1 VSAAHAQ
8 LVQVARALAFDCRVL
23 VLDEPTTSLTD
34 AEVAHLFGVLAR
46 LRTQG
51 VTILFVSHRLPEV
64 FALCSAITVLRDGRS
79 VATLDRDDTSPAEV
93 ARAMVGRDL
102 PARPDRPLR
111 PGAPVLTVRGLSRPP
126 LVRDVSFEIGAGE
139 VVALFGLVGSG
150 RTEVLETLFG
160 LAAPSAG
167 DVRVGGRP
175 GSWRDP
181 RQAMAAG
188 LALVPEDRQ
197 RLGLHYNLS
206 LADNLA
212 LARGAAGPARI
223 NRVTER
229 ARADRSIRELGLKTP
244 SPDASPDTL
253 SGGNQ
258 QKAVLGKWLAT
269 NPRVLLLDEPTQGV
283 DVGAKFEIH
292 RLIRDRAEGG
302 TACLVA
308 SSDLPEVLALADRV
322 LVMRQGRIVADLATA
337 DATEEAVMQAA
348 THDEAG
354 EAP

>member
-1 VSAAHAQ
+1 
-8 LVQVARALAFDCRVL
+8 
-23 VLDEPTTSLTD
+23 
-34 AEVAHLFGVLAR
+34 
-46 LRTQG
+46 
-51 VTILFVSHRLPEV
+51 
-64 FALCSAITVLRDGRS
+64 
-79 VATLDRDDTSPAEV
+79 
-93 ARAMVGRDL
+93 
-102 PARPDRPLR
+102 
-111 PGAPVLTVRGLSRPP
+111 
-126 LVRDVSFEIGAGE
+126 VSFEIGAGE

-269 NPRVLLLDEPTQGV
+269 NPRLLLLDEPTQGV

-292 RLIRDRAEGG
+292 RLIRNRAEGG